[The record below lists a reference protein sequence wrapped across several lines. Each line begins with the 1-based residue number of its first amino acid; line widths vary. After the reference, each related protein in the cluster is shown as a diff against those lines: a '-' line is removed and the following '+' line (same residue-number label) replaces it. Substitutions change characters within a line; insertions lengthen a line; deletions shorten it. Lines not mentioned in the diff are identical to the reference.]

1 MRFKD
6 FLQLAKASFRNWQND
21 YAPSMGA
28 ALSYYTVFSIAPL
41 LIIVIAVAALIFG
54 HDVAHDAIVDQA
66 GSLIGKNGAKVI
78 EGMLQSAQQPKQGML
93 AGILGVLALII
104 GATTVFAELESNL
117 NRIWKVTA
125 DKRAGWW
132 YFLRTRLLSFGLV
145 LAIGFLLV
153 VSLVVSA
160 AIAIWG
166 KYWSGWFGAMEA
178 LLHAAN
184 FLVSVAIITILFAM
198 IYKFMPRISIRW
210 RDVWVGAFVTS
221 LLFSIGKFLIGLY
234 IGKSGV
240 ESSYGAAGALVVLLL
255 WVYYSAQIFL
265 LGAEFTKV
273 FAETHG
279 SRKGAAASAA
289 AFAGPGSLART
300 ENRKSQ
306 RRRDRPLQ
314 RGASY

>member
-1 MRFKD
+1 MRFHD
-6 FLQLAKASFRNWQND
+6 FFQLAKTSFQNWRND
-21 YAPSMGA
+21 YAPSMGS

-54 HDVAHDAIVDQA
+54 QDVAHGAIVEQA
-66 GSLIGKNGAKVI
+66 GSLIGENGARAI
-78 EGMLQSAQQPKQGML
+78 EGMLQSAQKPKQGMV
-93 AGILGVLALII
+93 AGILGVLALIL

-125 DKRAGWW
+125 DKHAGWW

-166 KYWSGWFGAMEA
+166 KYWSSWFGAMEA

-184 FLVSVAIITILFAM
+184 FLVSVAIITVLFAM

-221 LLFSIGKFLIGLY
+221 LLFSLGKFLIGLY

-265 LGAEFTKV
+265 LGAEFTKAY
-273 FAETHG
+273 AETHG
-279 SRKGAAASAA
+279 SRKGAVAPSSATA
-289 AFAGPGSLART
+289 EPGGMTRT

-306 RRRDRPLQ
+306 RRRAQPLE
-314 RGASY
+314 RGSSY